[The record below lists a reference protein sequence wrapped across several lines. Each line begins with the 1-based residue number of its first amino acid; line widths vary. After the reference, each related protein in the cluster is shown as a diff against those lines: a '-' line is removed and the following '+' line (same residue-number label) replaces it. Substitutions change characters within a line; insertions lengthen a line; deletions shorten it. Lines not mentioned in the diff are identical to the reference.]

1 MLSSG
6 TIPSGPSLV
15 DLTGDNDIPSDAR
28 IDDYDYASDSDLDDC
43 DDPIPAVANP
53 ETPKDHS
60 VVSLTSTSKVNT
72 TETQPE
78 DGTE

>member
-1 MLSSG
+1 MLSSD
-6 TIPSGPSLV
+6 INPSGPSLV
-15 DLTGDNDIPSDAR
+15 DLTGDNVIFSDAR
-28 IDDYDYASDSDLDDC
+28 MDDYGYASDSDLDDC
-43 DDPIPAVANP
+43 DDPILVTSP

-60 VVSLTSTSKVNT
+60 ALSLTPTSKAN